1 MRFNYSVFMKQD
13 YSVNDILNAVDD
25 ILKAKPNQQSS
36 KKTANEI
43 PVKDILSAVDNILKV
58 KPIQEPVK
66 KIIKEVT
73 IKKDDVKKIINNQ
86 SQKKENEM
94 KKKYDLLVVNNAKD
108 ILILNR
114 IIFK

>member
-1 MRFNYSVFMKQD
+1 MKQD
-13 YSVNDILNAVDD
+13 YSVKDILNAVDD
-25 ILKAKPNQQSS
+25 ILKVKSS
-36 KKTANEI
+36 QESNKKISNEI

-58 KPIQEPVK
+58 KSLQNPA
-66 KIIKEVT
+66 
-73 IKKDDVKKIINNQ
+73 KKIINEIYVENE
-86 SQKKENEM
+86 SAKKLSGNLESKKENKM

>member
-1 MRFNYSVFMKQD
+1 MKQD
-13 YSVNDILNAVDD
+13 YSVKDILTAVDD
-25 ILKAKPNQQSS
+25 ILNVKSTQES
-36 KKTANEI
+36 KKKITNEI
-43 PVKDILSAVDNILKV
+43 PVKDILSAVDNILKI

-86 SQKKENEM
+86 TQKKENEM

>member
-1 MRFNYSVFMKQD
+1 MKQD
-13 YSVNDILNAVDD
+13 YSVKDILNAVDN
-25 ILKAKPNQQSS
+25 ILKVKSAQESN
-36 KKTANEI
+36 KKIANEI

-58 KPIQEPVK
+58 KSLQSPA
-66 KIIKEVT
+66 
-73 IKKDDVKKIINNQ
+73 KKIINEIYVEND
-86 SQKKENEM
+86 SAKKLVDNLESKKENEM

>member
-1 MRFNYSVFMKQD
+1 MKQD
-13 YSVNDILNAVDD
+13 YSVKDILNAVND
-25 ILKAKPNQQSS
+25 ILKVKSS
-36 KKTANEI
+36 QESNKKISNEI

-58 KPIQEPVK
+58 KSLQNPA
-66 KIIKEVT
+66 
-73 IKKDDVKKIINNQ
+73 KKIINEIYVKND
-86 SQKKENEM
+86 SKKKLTSDPESKKENKI

>member
-1 MRFNYSVFMKQD
+1 MKQD
-13 YSVNDILNAVDD
+13 YSVKDILNAVDD
-25 ILKAKPNQQSS
+25 ILKVKSS
-36 KKTANEI
+36 QESNKKISNEI

-58 KPIQEPVK
+58 KSLQNPA
-66 KIIKEVT
+66 
-73 IKKDDVKKIINNQ
+73 KKIINEIYVENE
-86 SQKKENEM
+86 SAKKLACNLESKKENEM

>member
-1 MRFNYSVFMKQD
+1 MKQD
-13 YSVNDILNAVDD
+13 YSVKDILTAVDN
-25 ILKAKPNQQSS
+25 ILNVKSTQES
-36 KKTANEI
+36 KKKITNEI

-58 KPIQEPVK
+58 KSIQPPA
-66 KIIKEVT
+66 KE
-73 IKKDDVKKIINNQ
+73 IINEIYQKHDNEKKLPKNPEY
-86 SQKKENEM
+86 KKEDEM

>member
-1 MRFNYSVFMKQD
+1 MNQD
-13 YSVNDILNAVDD
+13 YSVKDILNAVDD
-25 ILKAKPNQQSS
+25 ILNVKSTQES
-36 KKTANEI
+36 KKKITNEI

-58 KPIQEPVK
+58 KSIQAPAKEIINEIYQKNDNAK
-66 KIIKEVT
+66 KIAKNPEH
-73 IKKDDVKKIINNQ
+73 
-86 SQKKENEM
+86 KKEDEM

>member
-1 MRFNYSVFMKQD
+1 MKQD
-13 YSVNDILNAVDD
+13 YSVKDILNAVDD
-25 ILKAKPNQQSS
+25 ILKVKSS
-36 KKTANEI
+36 QESNKKISNEI

-58 KPIQEPVK
+58 KSLQNPA
-66 KIIKEVT
+66 
-73 IKKDDVKKIINNQ
+73 KKIINEIYVENE
-86 SQKKENEM
+86 SAKKLAGNLESKKENKM

>member
-1 MRFNYSVFMKQD
+1 MKQD
-13 YSVNDILNAVDD
+13 YSVKDILNAVDD
-25 ILKAKPNQQSS
+25 ILKVKSS
-36 KKTANEI
+36 QESNKKISNEI

-58 KPIQEPVK
+58 KSIQAPAKEIINEIYQKNDNVK
-66 KIIKEVT
+66 KIAKNPEH
-73 IKKDDVKKIINNQ
+73 
-86 SQKKENEM
+86 KKEDEM

>member
-1 MRFNYSVFMKQD
+1 MKQD
-13 YSVNDILNAVDD
+13 YSVNDILTAVDD
-25 ILKAKPNQQSS
+25 ILNVKSTQES
-36 KKTANEI
+36 KKKITNEI

-58 KPIQEPVK
+58 KSIQPPAKEIINEIYQKNDNAK
-66 KIIKEVT
+66 KIAKNPEH
-73 IKKDDVKKIINNQ
+73 
-86 SQKKENEM
+86 KKEDEM

>member
-1 MRFNYSVFMKQD
+1 MKQD
-13 YSVNDILNAVDD
+13 YSVKDILTAVDN
-25 ILKAKPNQQSS
+25 ILNVKSAQES
-36 KKTANEI
+36 KKKITNEI
-43 PVKDILSAVDNILKV
+43 PVKDILSAVDNILKI

-86 SQKKENEM
+86 TQKKENEM

>member
-1 MRFNYSVFMKQD
+1 MKQD
-13 YSVNDILNAVDD
+13 YSVKDILNAVDD
-25 ILKAKPNQQSS
+25 ILKVKSS
-36 KKTANEI
+36 QESNKKITNEI

-58 KPIQEPVK
+58 KSLQNPA
-66 KIIKEVT
+66 
-73 IKKDDVKKIINNQ
+73 KKIINEIYVENE
-86 SQKKENEM
+86 SAKKLADNLESKKENEM